1 MTLVCG
7 NGKAPWL
14 RFPWPLACLSLASAC
29 LSQLYL
35 LQSLSRFLK
44 IGQLVRNYPVPTEY
58 DREEAWRS
66 RIVAE
71 KAGAFL
77 RSRAVRVTFRGSNCM
92 VYVTAPP
99 KALAQTRKEPRIPA
113 ILQYGPAAGGS

>member
-1 MTLVCG
+1 MLRMLDPLTKEVTTLVYG
-7 NGKAPWL
+7 NGKAPWP

-77 RSRAVRVTFRGSNCM
+77 RSRTVRCVSAKPHRKVRFCEA
-92 VYVTAPP
+92 AP
-99 KALAQTRKEPRIPA
+99 
-113 ILQYGPAAGGS
+113 